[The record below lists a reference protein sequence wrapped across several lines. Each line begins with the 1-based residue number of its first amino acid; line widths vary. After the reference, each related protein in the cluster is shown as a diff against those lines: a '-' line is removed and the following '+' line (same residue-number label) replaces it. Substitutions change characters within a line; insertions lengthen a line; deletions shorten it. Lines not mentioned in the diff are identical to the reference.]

1 MKIRH
6 YPDTVDHEGRA
17 YLDLV
22 LSFLPQELVYDV
34 SAFLVETI
42 PAKPVHPRDR
52 KSSLRYRIAIQ
63 HEANLPEIQHHAVS
77 EEPSIISS
85 IRRESITETILYID
99 KPDIRDEGVHSPIRE
114 RNTKYLIKYIV
125 RLSYAKETH
134 TQELPTWSFPED

>member
-6 YPDTVDHEGRA
+6 YPDTVDHKGRA

-34 SAFLVETI
+34 LAILVVSDTSA
-42 PAKPVHPRDR
+42 
-52 KSSLRYRIAIQ
+52 RYRIAIQ
-63 HEANLPEIQHHAVS
+63 HEANLPEVQHHDVS
-77 EEPSIISS
+77 EHLSIVSS

-114 RNTKYLIKYIV
+114 PNTKYLNKYIV